1 MSAPIDNYED
11 LRAELAELVRQYL
24 DDPDDLGIKVARLN
38 WLRMLIHEMSP
49 FSEEPVDLVWWVRAD
64 QVFANDYNPNQVAPP
79 EMELLRHSIM
89 SDGYTQPIVAMPAD
103 HVYEVVDGFHRNRVG
118 RECEDVK
125 RRVRGYLPVVQI
137 RPDRTDRNDRMA
149 STIRHNRAR
158 GTHQV
163 ESMSEIVLALSRRN
177 WSDTKIAKELG
188 MEPDEVLRLKQVSG
202 LAEAFADSDFSKAW
216 VPVEADDVVE

>member
-1 MSAPIDNYED
+1 MSIEPEVEE
-11 LRAELAELVRQYL
+11 LREELAELLRQFL
-24 DDPDDLGIKVARLN
+24 DDPNDLGIKVNRLN
-38 WLRMLIHEMSP
+38 WLRQLVHEMSP
-49 FSEEPVDLVWWVRAD
+49 FSAEPVDLVQWVRAD

-89 SDGYTQPIVAMPAD
+89 SDGYTQPIVAMPTD

-118 RECEDVK
+118 RECEDVA

-137 RPDRTDRNDRMA
+137 RADRTDKNDRMA

-163 ESMSEIVLALSRRN
+163 QSMSDIVLALSRRN

-202 LAEAFADSDFSKAW
+202 LADAFANSSFSEAW
-216 VPVEADDVVE
+216 EPVPDAQD

>member
-1 MSAPIDNYED
+1 MSIEPEVEE
-11 LRAELAELVRQYL
+11 LREELAELLRQFL
-24 DDPDDLGIKVARLN
+24 DDPNDLGIKVNRLN
-38 WLRMLIHEMSP
+38 WLRQLVHEMSP
-49 FSEEPVDLVWWVRAD
+49 FSAEPVDLVQWVRAD

-89 SDGYTQPIVAMPAD
+89 SDGYTQPIVAMPTD

-118 RECEDVK
+118 RECEDVA

-137 RPDRTDRNDRMA
+137 RADRTDKNDRMA

-163 ESMSEIVLALSRRN
+163 QSMSDIVLALSRRN
-177 WSDTKIAKELG
+177 WSDAKIAKELG

-202 LAEAFADSDFSKAW
+202 LADAFANSSFSEAW
-216 VPVEADDVVE
+216 EPVPDAQD